1 MQIPPDVNLLAFRRE
16 LGLSQ
21 EALARLLG
29 VQVFNV
35 ARWERG
41 AGASE
46 PAIMLL
52 RVRLPQIREEL
63 EQATQAAAQVASE
76 QESGGGGAAA

>member
-1 MQIPPDVNLLAFRRE
+1 MLIPEDLNPRAFRHAHR
-16 LGLSQ
+16 LSQ
-21 EALARLLG
+21 EALARLLD
-29 VQVFNV
+29 VSFYSVKV
-35 ARWERG
+35 WESRG
-41 AGASE
+41 RAGRS
-46 PAIMLL
+46 AIELL